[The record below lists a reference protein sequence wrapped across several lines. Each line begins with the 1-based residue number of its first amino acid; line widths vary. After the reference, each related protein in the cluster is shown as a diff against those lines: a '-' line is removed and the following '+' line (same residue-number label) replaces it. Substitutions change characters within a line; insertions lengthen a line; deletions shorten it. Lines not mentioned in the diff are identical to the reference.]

1 MIMLNSVSIDLGRKT
16 ILNNIDLELDNN
28 TYGLL
33 GPNGA
38 GKTTLFRCICGL
50 YTSYKGQIHADWGG
64 IKSCDIGYLPQ
75 NFNLFDLNVKDNM
88 HYFAALKGIKNKKEE
103 IDRTLEFVHLLD
115 EQKKTGRQLS
125 GGMKRRVGIAQAL
138 LGNPKIIILDE
149 PTVGLDPEERENF
162 IELIKRINVHNKTV
176 LLSTHILND
185 VEECCDRILIL
196 RKGEIIFSGAAKEL
210 KNNQRKTDDINYTTS
225 IQEDYLCFMKEI

>member
-75 NFNLFDLNVKDNM
+75 NFNLFDDLHSAEPGGLRCVS
-88 HYFAALKGIKNKKEE
+88 E
-103 IDRTLEFVHLLD
+103 RTLCG
-115 EQKKTGRQLS
+115 T
-125 GGMKRRVGIAQAL
+125 
-138 LGNPKIIILDE
+138 
-149 PTVGLDPEERENF
+149 
-162 IELIKRINVHNKTV
+162 
-176 LLSTHILND
+176 
-185 VEECCDRILIL
+185 
-196 RKGEIIFSGAAKEL
+196 
-210 KNNQRKTDDINYTTS
+210 
-225 IQEDYLCFMKEI
+225 